1 MKRYLIA
8 IAAAALTAIAAA
20 TTTQARQNG
29 PHQIIAYNGQEYAFM
44 KLTHG
49 GRNQFKVFRA
59 IRNSTWE
66 YLGGATIGDRSTNG
80 RYDKIYFNGR
90 KAGSVSGDLNL
101 PFYQPYNGFG
111 GSDRVN

>member
-8 IAAAALTAIAAA
+8 IAAAAAAAALTAIAAA

-49 GRNQFKVFRA
+49 GGNQSPL
-59 IRNSTWE
+59 NSLSVGA
-66 YLGGATIGDRSTNG
+66 LGA
-80 RYDKIYFNGR
+80 
-90 KAGSVSGDLNL
+90 
-101 PFYQPYNGFG
+101 
-111 GSDRVN
+111 

>member
-1 MKRYLIA
+1 MKRYLMA
-8 IAAAALTAIAAA
+8 MATAALA
-20 TTTQARQNG
+20 TVAVAMLAEARQNG

-49 GRNQFKVFRA
+49 DGTQFKVFRA
-59 IRNSTWE
+59 IGNTSWE
-66 YLGGATIGDRSTNG
+66 YLGSATISDRSGHG
-80 RYDKIYFNGR
+80 RFSKIYFNGR